1 MNEKTI
7 EHAGNVIKSLIEKT
21 NAGVIKTYNMPS
33 LNNLKTGERTGF
45 AVCIQ
50 LGTKFDYTNTVLDDW
65 MKQLCASEYMISVK
79 RGQLWV
85 QFIIRY
91 DQEE

>member
-1 MNEKTI
+1 
-7 EHAGNVIKSLIEKT
+7 
-21 NAGVIKTYNMPS
+21 MPS
-33 LNNLKTGERTGF
+33 LLHLTSGEITGF

-50 LGTKFDYTNTVLDDW
+50 LGTKLDYTNTVLDDW